1 MFPYPNTTSFLLPNL
16 VVSCLLAVEFFVILV
31 FMKESHA
38 SHNGGHSVARQE
50 GWSLFRRPE
59 QAHPSHHEDENNPE
73 STALLGTET
82 APVSVGV
89 NTHGFNFMSFDLVI
103 IIATSAISHF
113 CNSAYNKLLID
124 FLSSPFPVGRNLSA
138 KEIGYVWS
146 GTALVCIVAQALAFT
161 KVARRCGYA
170 RFYSI
175 TFAVLTLS
183 WLYTPFIGLNA
194 GAAGL
199 WIQLILGLILRKITD
214 ISSFACWLLL
224 ACPLKLELMEA
235 SGRRSL

>member
-1 MFPYPNTTSFLLPNL
+1 MT
-16 VVSCLLAVEFFVILV
+16 
-31 FMKESHA
+31 ESHST
-38 SHNGGHSVARQE
+38 SHNRGPVPSQE
-50 GWSLFRRPE
+50 GWNLFRRT
-59 QAHPSHHEDENNPE
+59 QRTNSSGHEDENDDE
-73 STALLGTET
+73 SAALLET
-82 APVSVGV
+82 QTPVIDRI
-89 NTHGFNFMSFDLVI
+89 NTHSFNFLSVDLVI